1 LIVIELFNHILVNV
15 VCNCYLIM
23 FMQRKPKKNAT
34 ATVPHAP
41 QASQAET
48 DVVPPDTNAPL
59 EEFDAEFEMLAAEL
73 AAAFEATQ
81 PQPTILTQPQNAT
94 SLVSTTAASNCTST
108 TVVNNNPAAAH
119 ALAPAKQSTKVYNAY
134 Q

>member
-1 LIVIELFNHILVNV
+1 
-15 VCNCYLIM
+15 M

-34 ATVPHAP
+34 TVVPSAP
-41 QASQAET
+41 QASHAET
-48 DVVPPDTNAPL
+48 NVVPPDTNAPID
-59 EEFDAEFEMLAAEL
+59 EFDAEFEMLAAKL

-94 SLVSTTAASNCTST
+94 SVVSTTAASNCTATS
-108 TVVNNNPAAAH
+108 VVNNSPTPGPAE
-119 ALAPAKQSTKVYNAY
+119 PSTKVYNLNAY